1 MAREGEGPHVKICG
15 VTTVDDALMCVELGA
30 SAIGLNFVRESPRR
44 ITAERARQISRAVGD
59 RALVVGVI
67 AGLDVDD
74 ARTLVSDAGL
84 GCLQLHGDETPE
96 TLAGLLPH
104 AYKALRVASI
114 ADVARAADY
123 AGEYLLVDAKVDG
136 ALGGT
141 GHTFDWSLVTDLAAA
156 RKLTLAGGLTKPS
169 SVFVAGGRVFWVT
182 AEAAGTVQSAAVG
195 GGALTVYA
203 TAQAKP
209 TSVAADATHVYWVNQ
224 TGGSVMRVSL
234 VGGTPETVIPG
245 QSQPISIAVDDTSVY
260 WTNYV
265 GGTVM
270 RWAK

>member
-104 AYKALRVASI
+104 AYKALRVASV

-156 RKLTLAGGLTKPS
+156 RKLTLAGGLTPEN
-169 SVFVAGGRVFWVT
+169 V
-182 AEAAGTVQSAAVG
+182 AEAARAVRPFCVDVASGVELAPGRKDPARVRAFVEAAR
-195 GGALTVYA
+195 A
-203 TAQAKP
+203 
-209 TSVAADATHVYWVNQ
+209 
-224 TGGSVMRVSL
+224 VSYR
-234 VGGTPETVIPG
+234 
-245 QSQPISIAVDDTSVY
+245 Q
-260 WTNYV
+260 
-265 GGTVM
+265 
-270 RWAK
+270 

>member
-104 AYKALRVASI
+104 AYKALRVASA

-156 RKLTLAGGLTKPS
+156 RKLTLAGGLTPEN
-169 SVFVAGGRVFWVT
+169 V
-182 AEAAGTVQSAAVG
+182 AEAARAVRPFCVDVASGVELAPGRKDPARVRAFVEAAR
-195 GGALTVYA
+195 A
-203 TAQAKP
+203 
-209 TSVAADATHVYWVNQ
+209 
-224 TGGSVMRVSL
+224 VSYR
-234 VGGTPETVIPG
+234 
-245 QSQPISIAVDDTSVY
+245 Q
-260 WTNYV
+260 
-265 GGTVM
+265 
-270 RWAK
+270 